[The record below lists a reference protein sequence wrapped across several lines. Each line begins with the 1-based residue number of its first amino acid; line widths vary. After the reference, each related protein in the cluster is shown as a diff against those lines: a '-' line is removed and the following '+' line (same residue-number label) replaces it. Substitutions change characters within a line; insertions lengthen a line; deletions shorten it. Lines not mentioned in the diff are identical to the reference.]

1 MTKPVAKPVNQLH
14 PEEKRWFAIH
24 TKFKCEKYVAEM
36 LQKKGILS
44 YVPLRIVLRL
54 YGSRKRKTQIPVI
67 SCYVFVQIIE
77 NEYIQVLET
86 ENVLAFVRSA
96 KNLIAIPES
105 EMNQLKRIALDEN
118 LEWTATPHLINEGQD
133 VVINAGN
140 LAGMKGKVLRID
152 GKEKFVVELETIGH
166 SLIITMD
173 PKYFM

>member
-1 MTKPVAKPVNQLH
+1 MTKPEAKPVNQLH

-24 TKFKCEKYVAEM
+24 TKFKCEKYVSE
-36 LQKKGILS
+36 LLNKKSILS
-44 YVPLRIVLRL
+44 YVPLRTILRV
-54 YGSRKRKTQIPVI
+54 YGTRKRKSLIPVI

-86 ENVLAFVRSA
+86 DNVLAFVRSA

-105 EMNQLKRIALDEN
+105 EMSQLKRIALDED
-118 LEWTATPHLINEGQD
+118 LDWTATPNLMNEGQEI
-133 VVINAGN
+133 VINAGS
-140 LAGMKGKVLRID
+140 LAGMKGKLLRID

-173 PKYFM
+173 PKYFL